1 MTDYLSRRERREA
14 ERAGLT
20 VESLDAQVA
29 VPEAELPE
37 SDLSAIEVPV
47 SEDLPVAEPTYEI
60 GQQAPEASSAL
71 EPEVFLSR
79 RARRLAEA
87 GSSVAMPPALA
98 PEVEQPAETASPE
111 VKGVDQVSAFDLEA
125 PEIDYSADFTGN
137 TLLAEPSTQSIV
149 LDVAPEAISL
159 PLDTGEIVTTGSIS
173 ILAEPATGSITGG
186 LDGLALDQAGLNDA
200 VTGVI
205 SIVEPVSALDVINE
219 RVNVGVVPSSVL
231 RRGWWQPWALGALG
245 IALTIATI
253 LAAITILEAIGN

>member
-1 MTDYLSRRERREA
+1 V
-14 ERAGLT
+14 T
-20 VESLDAQVA
+20 VEAIQPSAANSL
-29 VPEAELPE
+29 EAELSPIE
-37 SDLSAIEVPV
+37 APGIEVPAIV
-47 SEDLPVAEPTYEI
+47 VPVIEDLPVAAPINDLENH
-60 GQQAPEASSAL
+60 APESSSP
-71 EPEVFLSR
+71 EKPEVFLSR
-79 RARRLAEA
+79 RERRLAEA
-87 GSSVAMPPALA
+87 GSSVA
-98 PEVEQPAETASPE
+98 EQPESEHEAQQPSGTASPE
-111 VKGVDQVSAFDLEA
+111 VPGADVVSAFDLEA